1 MVNRK
6 RLWFS
11 RSIIHKKIMT
21 EKKGIALALEDW
33 KILFEDDWK
42 SLIIALYMV
51 LVGYGVLVGIPV
63 ISTAWVTKLG
73 FTEVEVGRV
82 AGMDLG
88 GLAAGSVFTAWIIQK
103 VNRRILVFFGIIIA
117 VAANALCIRYVDYET
132 VLYLRFISGFGSG
145 IYTSVAVAVFGMSI
159 RPALAYNLMLFSF
172 AFSQALEM
180 QVLPQLSMNGIYTAF
195 IVCFLIT
202 IPFLGWLQSYP
213 VSKNSDQTHAQP
225 QRKNKKLSL
234 VPWICLFAIFLT
246 YINIGAY
253 WTYIELAALDANTNA
268 DLVGS
273 TLVWASFCSLLGCF
287 IATLLSNRFGLIR
300 PLLIA
305 LITMAT
311 GVGLLS
317 FGITESKF
325 LMSVFTFNILWIFT
339 DVYQMG
345 SLANFDEGGRYSA
358 YLPASQ
364 GLGQIVGPNLA
375 ASILSFNLGYES
387 VFMMCWAA
395 AMLAMVIYWLLH
407 RYLRAT
413 DPELA
418 DAS

>member
-1 MVNRK
+1 
-6 RLWFS
+6 
-11 RSIIHKKIMT
+11 MT

-213 VSKNSDQTHAQP
+213 VSKNSDEAHAQP

-317 FGITESKF
+317 FGITEPKF
-325 LMSVFTFNILWIFT
+325 LMSVFTFNLLWIFT

>member
-1 MVNRK
+1 MAD
-6 RLWFS
+6 
-11 RSIIHKKIMT
+11 
-21 EKKGIALALEDW
+21 KKGIALALEDW

-103 VNRRILVFFGIIIA
+103 VNRRILVFFGIVIA

-132 VLYLRFISGFGSG
+132 VLYLRFMSGFGSG

-180 QVLPQLSMNGIYTAF
+180 QVLPQLSMNGIYMAF

-213 VSKNSDQTHAQP
+213 VSRNSDQDQIQE
-225 QRKNKKLSL
+225 QRIDKKLSL
-234 VPWICLFAIFLT
+234 VPWVCLFAIFLT

-317 FGITESKF
+317 FGITEPKF
-325 LMSVFTFNILWIFT
+325 LMSVFTFNLLWIFT

-345 SLANFDEGGRYSA
+345 SLANFDHGGRYSA

-375 ASILSFNLGYES
+375 ASILSLNLGYES

-413 DPELA
+413 HPELA

>member
-1 MVNRK
+1 ME
-6 RLWFS
+6 
-11 RSIIHKKIMT
+11 

-103 VNRRILVFFGIIIA
+103 VNRRILVFFGIVIA

-132 VLYLRFISGFGSG
+132 VLYLRFMSGFGSG

-180 QVLPQLSMNGIYTAF
+180 QVLPQLSMNGIYMAF

-213 VSKNSDQTHAQP
+213 VSRNSDQDQIQE
-225 QRKNKKLSL
+225 QRIDKKLSL
-234 VPWICLFAIFLT
+234 VPWVCLFAIFLT

-305 LITMAT
+305 LIIMAT

-317 FGITESKF
+317 FGITEPKF
-325 LMSVFTFNILWIFT
+325 LMSVFTFNLLWIFT

-345 SLANFDEGGRYSA
+345 SLANFDHGGRYSA

-375 ASILSFNLGYES
+375 ASILSLNLGYES

-413 DPELA
+413 QPELA

>member
-1 MVNRK
+1 MA
-6 RLWFS
+6 
-11 RSIIHKKIMT
+11 

-103 VNRRILVFFGIIIA
+103 VNRRILVFFGIVIA

-132 VLYLRFISGFGSG
+132 VLYLRFMSGFGSG

-180 QVLPQLSMNGIYTAF
+180 QVLPQLSMNGIYSAF

-213 VSKNSDQTHAQP
+213 VSRNSDQDQIQE
-225 QRKNKKLSL
+225 QRIDKKLSL
-234 VPWICLFAIFLT
+234 VPWVCLFAIFLT

-317 FGITESKF
+317 FGITEPKF
-325 LMSVFTFNILWIFT
+325 LMSVFTFNLLWIFT

-345 SLANFDEGGRYSA
+345 SLANFDHGGRYSA

-375 ASILSFNLGYES
+375 ASILSLNLGYES

-413 DPELA
+413 QPELA

>member
-1 MVNRK
+1 MA
-6 RLWFS
+6 
-11 RSIIHKKIMT
+11 

-103 VNRRILVFFGIIIA
+103 VNRRILVFFGIVIA

-132 VLYLRFISGFGSG
+132 VLYLRFMSGFGSG

-180 QVLPQLSMNGIYTAF
+180 QVLPQLSMNGIYMAF

-213 VSKNSDQTHAQP
+213 ISRNSDQDQI
-225 QRKNKKLSL
+225 QEKRIDKKLSL
-234 VPWICLFAIFLT
+234 VPWVCLFAIFLT

-317 FGITESKF
+317 FGITEPKF
-325 LMSVFTFNILWIFT
+325 LMSVFTFNLLWIFT

-345 SLANFDEGGRYSA
+345 SLANFDHGGRYSA

-375 ASILSFNLGYES
+375 ASILSLNLGYES

-413 DPELA
+413 QPELA
-418 DAS
+418 DAP

>member
-1 MVNRK
+1 
-6 RLWFS
+6 
-11 RSIIHKKIMT
+11 MT
-21 EKKGIALALEDW
+21 DQKGIALALEDW
-33 KILFEDDWK
+33 RILFRDDWK

-213 VSKNSDQTHAQP
+213 VSRNSDQTHAQP

-317 FGITESKF
+317 FGITEPKF
-325 LMSVFTFNILWIFT
+325 LMSVFTFNLLWIFT

-345 SLANFDEGGRYSA
+345 SLANFDDGGRYSA

-407 RYLRAT
+407 RYLKAT

>member
-1 MVNRK
+1 M
-6 RLWFS
+6 S
-11 RSIIHKKIMT
+11 D
-21 EKKGIALALEDW
+21 KKGIALALEDW
-33 KILFEDDWK
+33 RILFEDDWK
-42 SLIIALYMV
+42 SLVIALYMV

-73 FTEVEVGRV
+73 FTEVQVGRV

-103 VNRRILVFFGIIIA
+103 VNRRILVFFGIVIA
-117 VAANALCIRYVDYET
+117 VTANALCIRYVDYET

-145 IYTSVAVAVFGMSI
+145 VYTSVAVAVFGMSI

-180 QVLPQLSMNGIYTAF
+180 QVLPQLSMNGIYMAF

-213 VSKNSDQTHAQP
+213 LSRNSDQNKLQQKSTD
-225 QRKNKKLSL
+225 KKLSL
-234 VPWICLFAIFLT
+234 VPWVCLFAIFLT

-317 FGITESKF
+317 FGITEPKF
-325 LMSVFTFNILWIFT
+325 LMSVFTFNLLWIFT

-345 SLANFDEGGRYSA
+345 SLANFDHGGRYSA

-375 ASILSFNLGYES
+375 ASILSLNLGYEI

-407 RYLRAT
+407 RYLRAAK
-413 DPELA
+413 PELA
-418 DAS
+418 DAT

>member
-1 MVNRK
+1 
-6 RLWFS
+6 
-11 RSIIHKKIMT
+11 MT
-21 EKKGIALALEDW
+21 DKKGIALALHDW
-33 KILFEDDWK
+33 KILFQDDWK
-42 SLIIALYMV
+42 SLTIALYMV

-88 GLAAGSVFTAWIIQK
+88 GLAAGSIFTAWIIQK
-103 VNRRILVFFGIIIA
+103 VNRRILVFFGIVIA

-180 QVLPQLSMNGIYTAF
+180 QVLPQLSMNGIYMAF
-195 IVCFLIT
+195 IVCFLAT
-202 IPFLGWLQSYP
+202 LPFLGWLQSYP
-213 VSKNSDQTHAQP
+213 LSKNNDHRQAQP
-225 QRKNKKLSL
+225 RQTSKKFSL

-253 WTYIELAALDANTNA
+253 WTYIELAALSANTNA

-317 FGITESKF
+317 FGITEPKF

-375 ASILSFNLGYES
+375 ASILSLNLGYES

-395 AMLAMVIYWLLH
+395 AMLAMIIYWLLH
-407 RYLRAT
+407 RYLRAS
-413 DPELA
+413 DPEMA